1 MLAVQLKP
9 NPRLSL
15 EELEGIAP
23 YGATTRWPAG
33 FAVYERLAPA
43 DGIFVVRSGQIVLR
57 NPLGSGRSFVPW
69 VATVGETFGGEG
81 LQSNAR
87 YASAARAES
96 PSETLHLSNAQ
107 FSALL
112 REQPTAALALVRQVM
127 AERTTLLEKYG
138 EHATLTVEQRLVAA
152 LVRLS
157 TVEHGGAPPDRPMI
171 SRRLLGE
178 LVGATRES
186 DELHLG
192 VSPRGALALTQA
204 AQASAVLNGRDY
216 ATPDDVKDLFIPV
229 CAHRV
234 IGKTYLHNG
243 DAKATER
250 VLQDILDRTPT
261 PK

>member
-1 MLAVQLKP
+1 VEDLPFFRRWDVLAVQLKP
-9 NPRLSL
+9 NPRLTF

-81 LQSNAR
+81 LQPNAR
-87 YASAARAES
+87 YASGARAES
-96 PSETLHLSNAQ
+96 PSETLHLSSAQ

-112 REQPTAALALVRQVM
+112 REQPAAALALVRQVM

-138 EHATLTVEQRLVAA
+138 EHATLTVEQRLIAA

-157 TVEHGGAPPDRPMI
+157 TVEHGGTAPERPMI

-186 DELHLG
+186 ISLVLG
-192 VSPRGALALTQA
+192 RLSAEGLVEREGNGLVVVEPQRLAERLGGDARVVAQA
-204 AQASAVLNGRDY
+204 A
-216 ATPDDVKDLFIPV
+216 DVPPSRET
-229 CAHRV
+229 RV
-234 IGKTYLHNG
+234 G
-243 DAKATER
+243 
-250 VLQDILDRTPT
+250 
-261 PK
+261 

>member
-9 NPRLSL
+9 NPRLKP
-15 EELEGIAP
+15 EDLEGLVP

-33 FAVYERLAPA
+33 FTVYERLAAA

-57 NPLGSGRSFVPW
+57 NPIGSARSFVPW
-69 VATVGETFGGEG
+69 VATAGETFGGEG
-81 LQSNAR
+81 LQPNAR
-87 YASAARAES
+87 YASAARSEGE
-96 PSETLHLSNAQ
+96 SETLHLSSAQ

-112 REQPTAALALVRQVM
+112 REAPSAALSLVRQVM

-157 TVEHGGAPPDRPMI
+157 TVTNGTPAVDRPTI

-186 DELHLG
+186 ISLVLG
-192 VSPRGALALTQA
+192 RLSAEGLVEREGNGLVVIDPRRLAERL
-204 AQASAVLNGRDY
+204 SGEG
-216 ATPDDVKDLFIPV
+216 
-229 CAHRV
+229 RV
-234 IGKTYLHNG
+234 IGH
-243 DAKATER
+243 TESSDSRDSR
-250 VLQDILDRTPT
+250 VN
-261 PK
+261 

>member
-9 NPRLSL
+9 NPRLTL

-33 FAVYERLAPA
+33 FAIYERLAPA
-43 DGIFVVRSGQIVLR
+43 DGIFVVRSGQVVLR

-81 LQSNAR
+81 LQPTAR
-87 YASAARAES
+87 YASGARAES
-96 PSETLHLSNAQ
+96 PSETLHLSSAQ

-112 REQPTAALALVRQVM
+112 REQPGAALALVRQVM

-138 EHATLTVEQRLVAA
+138 EHATLTVEQRLIAA

-157 TVEHGGAPPDRPMI
+157 TVEHGAGPERPMI

-186 DELHLG
+186 ISLVLG
-192 VSPRGALALTQA
+192 RLSAEGLVEREGNGLVVVEPQRLAERL
-204 AQASAVLNGRDY
+204 S
-216 ATPDDVKDLFIPV
+216 
-229 CAHRV
+229 
-234 IGKTYLHNG
+234 G
-243 DAKATER
+243 DAR
-250 VLQDILDRTPT
+250 VVSRPADVGPT
-261 PK
+261 RETRVG

>member
-1 MLAVQLKP
+1 LHEEQSAVRGRTVCREWDVLAVQLRP

-15 EELEGIAP
+15 EDLEGIAP

-81 LQSNAR
+81 LQPTAR
-87 YASAARAES
+87 YASGARAEL
-96 PSETLHLSNAQ
+96 PSETLHLSSAQ

-138 EHATLTVEQRLVAA
+138 EHATLTVEQRLIAA

-157 TVEHGGAPPDRPMI
+157 SVEHAGTGPDRPMI

-186 DELHLG
+186 ISLVLG
-192 VSPRGALALTQA
+192 RLSAEGLVEREGNGLVVVEPQRLAERLT
-204 AQASAVLNGRDY
+204 
-216 ATPDDVKDLFIPV
+216 
-229 CAHRV
+229 
-234 IGKTYLHNG
+234 G
-243 DAKATER
+243 DAR
-250 VLQDILDRTPT
+250 VVGPADMGPPRETRVS
-261 PK
+261 